1 MAEAFLHYDQVA
13 SSYDQPRHHFFYG
26 HLAEKLC
33 IMAKK
38 HVQPESILDVGCGT
52 GISTVEIIKH
62 FPGAEVTAL
71 DRSLSMLDL
80 ARKKEDIGAATF
92 CYGQTKDLRVSEKR
106 SDLIIANMSYHW
118 LSSGDRLALRDAV
131 KEKGI
136 LVMSFPLIMP
146 FPKKE
151 GNSLLLTIFRRLKE
165 IQPAWHPLRG
175 TRGLN
180 WNEVVRGLPG
190 LVPIRFE
197 RYCMEERFRR
207 ASDFL
212 EVLRVRGVFFG
223 FFGNRAAV
231 AEKVA
236 RALLRK
242 DEAISYTWPIGIAIF
257 SPRGSGEKAKDR
269 TETTGGLK

>member
-1 MAEAFLHYDQVA
+1 MSEAFLHYDQVA
-13 SSYDQPRHHFFYG
+13 SSYDQPQHHFFYS

-33 IMAKK
+33 ILAQE
-38 HVQPESILDVGCGT
+38 HVQPEAILDVGCGT
-52 GISTVEIIKH
+52 GISTVEIVKH

-71 DRSLSMLDL
+71 DRSPSMLEL
-80 ARKKEDIGAATF
+80 ARKKGDIRTVTF
-92 CYGQTKDLRVSEKR
+92 CYGHTKDLPVSEKR
-106 SDLIIANMSYHW
+106 FDLIIANMSYHW
-118 LSSGDRLALRDAV
+118 LSPGDRRALRKAL
-131 KEKGI
+131 KENGV
-136 LVMSFPLIMP
+136 LVISFPLIMP

-165 IQPAWHPLRG
+165 MQPAWHPFRG

-180 WNEVVRGLPG
+180 WNEVVRSLPG

-223 FFGNRAAV
+223 FFGNKAAA
-231 AEKVA
+231 AENIA
-236 RALLRK
+236 GALLQEK
-242 DEAISYTWPIGIAIF
+242 EAISYAWPIGIAIF
-257 SPRGSGEKAKDR
+257 RREGPQKKQK
-269 TETTGGLK
+269 TKQN

>member
-1 MAEAFLHYDQVA
+1 MAEAFLHYDHVA

-26 HLAEKLC
+26 HLAKKLC
-33 IMAKK
+33 ILAKK
-38 HVQPESILDVGCGT
+38 HVQPESILDAGCGT

-71 DRSLSMLDL
+71 DRSPSMLEL
-80 ARKKEDIGAATF
+80 ARKKEDIRTVTF
-92 CYGQTKDLRVSEKR
+92 CYGQTKDLPISETR
-106 SDLIIANMSYHW
+106 FDLIIANMSYHW
-118 LSSGDRLALRDAV
+118 LSPGDRLVLRNAL
-131 KEKGI
+131 KENGV

-165 IQPAWHPLRG
+165 IQPAWHPFRG

-223 FFGNRAAV
+223 FFGNKATAA
-231 AEKVA
+231 ENVA
-236 RALLRK
+236 RALLQEG
-242 DEAISYTWPIGIAIF
+242 EAISYAWPIGIAIF
-257 SPRGSGEKAKDR
+257 RREGPQKKQK
-269 TETTGGLK
+269 TGQKQPGD